1 MRVYVPSL
9 SGHVQ
14 LFEKLWAVTCQSPL
28 PCDSPG
34 MNTGVGCH
42 VLLQGSSSPRDRTH
56 VSCSYP
62 HCKQIFF
69 FFFFFFTTEP
79 PGKPIVVR
87 LLSHVWRFATPWTAA
102 HQTPHPSQSP
112 GVCSNSCSLSWWCH
126 PNVSSSVLPSS
137 PSSFPASESFL
148 VSRPFT
154 SGGQSIG
161 ASA

>member
-1 MRVYVPSL
+1 MGSNLPVSSAMWFSRQEYWSGL
-9 SGHVQ
+9 SCPPPGIFLTQ
-14 LFEKLWAVTCQSPL
+14 GSN
-28 PCDSPG
+28 PC
-34 MNTGVGCH
+34 
-42 VLLQGSSSPRDRTH
+42 LLQLPTLQAD
-56 VSCSYP
+56 
-62 HCKQIFF
+62 F

-102 HQTPHPSQSP
+102 HQAPHPSQSP